1 MVHWLKGKGL
11 TGLTR
16 HGLKQGVW
24 KTFYD
29 NGRIKTE
36 ANYKNDILNGP
47 YKEYDENGLVKVFF
61 QYAEGKMLEKA
72 DTAELD
78 IEVRNKYDEDGK
90 IIYTG
95 YYRKDVPVGIHR
107 SFNKD
112 GKVINAL
119 LYNNDGVK
127 LGEGIMTA

>member
-1 MVHWLKGKGL
+1 MNIKIINETEPVLNMIWMEKLLQSSDFINGSL
-11 TGLTR
+11 VERERINRLDQQ
-16 HGLKQGVW
+16 GLKQGVW

-47 YKEYDENGLVKVFF
+47 YKEYDENGLVKVYF

-78 IEVRNKYDEDGK
+78 IEVRNKYDEEGK
-90 IIYTG
+90 DNLYRDIIEKI
-95 YYRKDVPVGIHR
+95 YR
-107 SFNKD
+107 
-112 GKVINAL
+112 
-119 LYNNDGVK
+119 
-127 LGEGIMTA
+127 